1 MISFLNQD
9 FRLIII
15 ILVVAILLTNV
26 GYSYKALMIWL
37 YADTFDG
44 ITNEFL
50 KLFQKR
56 DLTPKGLKYKQIG
69 EMLGQQPNITDS
81 YIMATENA
89 YAYYANSKFLFSYFQ
104 EGKLN
109 ETLNEFITREN
120 WSDYDI
126 YFSNIHS
133 LPGDRYD
140 LNHPIPDY
148 LIYESPN
155 KSYCTE
161 RFNAISNLCL
171 FGNYEER
178 VNAIKIL
185 FEPNNPKIPPNFEL
199 IYHSIEAGVIVYKI
213 NHNE

>member
-81 YIMATENA
+81 YIMASENA
-89 YAYYANSKFLFSYFQ
+89 YAHYANSKFLFSYFQ

-140 LNHPIPDY
+140 LNHPVPDY

-155 KSYCTE
+155 NRMKYLFGNYTE
-161 RFNAISNLCL
+161 RFNAN
-171 FGNYEER
+171 
-178 VNAIKIL
+178 KIL

>member
-26 GYSYKALMIWL
+26 AYSYKALMIWL

-81 YIMATENA
+81 YIMASENA
-89 YAYYANSKFLFSYFQ
+89 YAHYANSKFLFSYFQ

-109 ETLNEFITREN
+109 ESLNEFITREN
-120 WSDYDI
+120 WSDYDTKL
-126 YFSNIHS
+126 SNVLSI
-133 LPGDRYD
+133 PRDRYGLD
-140 LNHPIPDY
+140 EHIPDY
-148 LIYESPN
+148 LIYSINSENN
-155 KSYCTE
+155 K
-161 RFNAISNLCL
+161 NLQ
-171 FGNYEER
+171 
-178 VNAIKIL
+178 IL
-185 FEPNNPKIPPNFEL
+185 NNHNNPKIPKNFEL
-199 IYHSIEAGVIVYKI
+199 FYISNNGGTMIYKI
-213 NHNE
+213 NHDAI